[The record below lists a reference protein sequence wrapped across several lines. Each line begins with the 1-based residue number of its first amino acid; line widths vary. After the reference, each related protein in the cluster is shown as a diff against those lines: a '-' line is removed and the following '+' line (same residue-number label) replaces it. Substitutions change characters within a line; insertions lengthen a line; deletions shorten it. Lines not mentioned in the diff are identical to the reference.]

1 MTKGAISA
9 CSTKVRRAVDLV
21 MQSPGMLTNA
31 FPAALGISESWALK
45 VLQCARRDGKIR
57 PVRVAT
63 KEFGWFPVGRL
74 ADMAERRW
82 KAIAKDRAQD
92 RNRAKKARAANQS
105 PEELERLYKEFP
117 LEVVQRWVSAQ
128 KPLPFKCVAP
138 ASVFHLGGML

>member
-1 MTKGAISA
+1 MTHGKTNAG
-9 CSTKVRRAVDLV
+9 STNVRRAVDLV
-21 MQSPGMLTNA
+21 MQSPGMLTTA
-31 FPAALGISESWALK
+31 FPAALGLSESWALK
-45 VLQCARRDGKIR
+45 VLQCARKDGKIR

-74 ADMAERRW
+74 ADTAERRW
-82 KAIAKDRAQD
+82 KATAKERAQD
-92 RNRAKKARAANQS
+92 RNRAKKIRYANRG
-105 PEELERLYKEFP
+105 PEELERDAKEFP